1 MDLNNSNVSVTLTDD
16 IELNTEENKA
26 EYDYFDKV
34 TDVDNFSLETTND
47 CCCEASKSIDFD
59 KCEDYKEACL
69 TVDMLDCQT
78 RLVRVFVDI
87 HNVCKNR
94 FLGLSVVLIKAKN
107 NMIISQKGHIIFT
120 GSSQT
125 HCKSISKE
133 FCFTLPGN
141 LCEDPSSIDIKIVAN
156 YIYTN
161 PLGTLPC
168 SDKSCGHPKDY

>member
-1 MDLNNSNVSVTLTDD
+1 MDELITNVATTETEDNSELDESKTD
-16 IELNTEENKA
+16 
-26 EYDYFDKV
+26 YDYVEKI
-34 TDVDNFSLETTND
+34 TGMDNLTTETTHD

-59 KCEDYKEACL
+59 KCEDYKEVCL
-69 TVDMLDCQT
+69 SVDMLDCQT
-78 RLVRVFVDI
+78 RLLRVFVDI

-94 FLGLSVVLIKAKN
+94 FLGLSVVLIKSKN

-120 GSSQT
+120 GSSPH
-125 HCKSISKE
+125 HCKAISKE

-141 LCEDPSSIDIKIVAN
+141 LCEDPSSIDVKIVAN

-168 SDKSCGHPKDY
+168 SDKTCGYEK